1 MKEQRKRFFLSLVLC
16 LISNTNEEFG
26 SQKQWTELG
35 TLKCLH
41 NELLLATMVLFFLI
55 TCTLQT
61 TYTLLHDQIQDR
73 RADV

>member
-1 MKEQRKRFFLSLVLC
+1 MLR
-16 LISNTNEEFG
+16 LISNTNEEIWEPE
-26 SQKQWTELG
+26 QWKELG

-41 NELLLATMVLFFLI
+41 NELLLAAVVLLFLI

-61 TYTLLHDQIQDR
+61 TYSLLHDQIQDQ